1 MYILKK
7 YIFYLSAKYILLI
20 ILFIIWNLKRRYLSN
35 TCCQVTRQ
43 VSDDIVRASDRT
55 EDVVVSTADVG
66 NKFKFFETYKEP
78 EKERKAFRITPPRE
92 GQAKVK
98 TAKPAL
104 HRCVLCLANMS
115 SASELSVNTS
125 CSGYTNVLRC
135 RTNCTLC
142 QTALRHPVDTTR
154 PRLSVWFSPRVSLYR
169 IFNIKYRIFN
179 DCEIFYVV
187 ENRLVLDE
195 TKNIFINCSN
205 SLCDP

>member
-1 MYILKK
+1 M
-7 YIFYLSAKYILLI
+7 
-20 ILFIIWNLKRRYLSN
+20 
-35 TCCQVTRQ
+35 TRQ

-115 SASELSVNTS
+115 SASDLSVNTS
-125 CSGYTNVLRC
+125 CSGYINVLRC
-135 RTNCTLC
+135 RTNCTPC
-142 QTALRHPVDTTR
+142 ETALRHPVDTTR
-154 PRLSVWFSPRVSLYR
+154 PRLSVCFSPRVSLYR

-179 DCEIFYVV
+179 DWNLLFSGKQISFGWNKKHFYHLFQIVV
-187 ENRLVLDE
+187 WPLVCFAWSVHFLSVPLPL
-195 TKNIFINCSN
+195 NIWFVR
-205 SLCDP
+205 

>member
-1 MYILKK
+1 M
-7 YIFYLSAKYILLI
+7 LI
-20 ILFIIWNLKRRYLSN
+20 ILFIILNLKRRYLSN

-195 TKNIFINCSN
+195 TKKIFIICSN